1 MMSSMAPS
9 LPSYTCRLSL
19 TCRRRS
25 SAISS
30 CCCRLLLWEGDWE
43 HAQGWSGWASGSPG
57 LLPEPLTPIHPT
69 NSHPVLSQGWEQ
81 PCAGCSRSMEK
92 PGKDKVQLMEIRTI
106 QHSTYLVFLLQT
118 SQAAE
123 HTLELSQPIP
133 APSIKTSRL
142 FPGNYN
148 SSLGAEVSEHQEHG
162 PTWKLCLCRTFWSCC
177 SINASCSMSFSI
189 KACSCFFLSS
199 FSSSA
204 CCL

>member
-19 TCRRRS
+19 TCRPRS

-57 LLPEPLTPIHPT
+57 LLPEPLTPIYPT

-92 PGKDKVQLMEIRTI
+92 PGKDKVQLVEIRTT

-142 FPGNYN
+142 FPGTTIPH
-148 SSLGAEVSEHQEHG
+148 SELRFLNIRNMIPPGSCVCAVPFG
-162 PTWKLCLCRTFWSCC
+162 PVAPSTPL
-177 SINASCSMSFSI
+177 AP
-189 KACSCFFLSS
+189 
-199 FSSSA
+199 
-204 CCL
+204 